1 MTSPAPQFARPQS
14 QDPYW
19 LNMKELPY
27 FRALL
32 RAVEAREYQD
42 IPLEMP
48 VLDLGCGDGHF
59 VTTAFESPIDVGLD
73 PWKGPLRQAA
83 QRKSYRKVVHGQGVQ
98 IPFPDGYF
106 HSAMSNSVLEHIE
119 DLDPVLK
126 EAARVLKPGAIFVFC
141 VPNHRFLDNLS
152 ISSFFDRIGLKGLAE
167 AYRKFFNR
175 ISRHH
180 HCDNRDVWQERLDRA
195 GFVIEKQWDYFSP
208 SATHVLEWG
217 HYFGLPSLVMHF
229 LFRRWIVA
237 RAKWNLVL
245 TRLITEKYFN
255 ESRQQPLGSYSF
267 YITRKV

>member
-1 MTSPAPQFARPQS
+1 MTSLEIQFARPQS
-14 QDPYW
+14 QDQYW
-19 LNMKELPY
+19 LHMKELPY

-32 RAVEAREYQD
+32 RAVEAREYKD

-48 VLDLGCGDGHF
+48 ILDLGCGDGHF
-59 VTTAFESPIDVGLD
+59 VTTAFDSPIDVGLD

-83 QRKSYRKVVHGQGVQ
+83 KRSSYGQVVHGQGAH

-106 HSAMSNSVLEHIE
+106 HSAMSNSVLEHIA

-126 EAARVLKPGAIFVFC
+126 ETARVLMQGANFVFC
-141 VPNHRFLDNLS
+141 VPNHRFLEN
-152 ISSFFDRIGLKGLAE
+152 RN
-167 AYRKFFNR
+167 FFNR

-180 HCDNRDVWQERLDRA
+180 HCDNCDAWQERLERA

-237 RAKWNLVL
+237 PAKWNLVL
-245 TRLITEKYFN
+245 TRRITEKYYREN
-255 ESRQQPLGSYSF
+255 RQQPLGSYSF